1 MATNGSG
8 DGKSSWRLGF
18 SSQLTFK
25 CATRHRVMLVHKSNS
40 AGLSRVLKAA
50 DIVRSY
56 LRCIT
61 ASSWSLAAIRGVS
74 KFMHPAQRPCFQRLI
89 PPRGRTV
96 AASLTQKGEQERT
109 QANMPAYSSVGGV
122 SSSYSSPTMGSAD
135 SDPEAFEGGRR
146 FIDKAQR
153 PASQVLQL
161 RETIPLPEGGQAA
174 AQEAFQG
181 GVEERRNGS
190 FGTGAV
196 AP

>member
-1 MATNGSG
+1 
-8 DGKSSWRLGF
+8 
-18 SSQLTFK
+18 
-25 CATRHRVMLVHKSNS
+25 
-40 AGLSRVLKAA
+40 
-50 DIVRSY
+50 
-56 LRCIT
+56 
-61 ASSWSLAAIRGVS
+61 
-74 KFMHPAQRPCFQRLI
+74 
-89 PPRGRTV
+89 
-96 AASLTQKGEQERT
+96 
-109 QANMPAYSSVGGV
+109 
-122 SSSYSSPTMGSAD
+122 MGSAD

>member
-1 MATNGSG
+1 
-8 DGKSSWRLGF
+8 
-18 SSQLTFK
+18 
-25 CATRHRVMLVHKSNS
+25 MLVHNS
-40 AGLSRVLKAA
+40 DSAVFSRVLKAA

-61 ASSWSLAAIRGVS
+61 ASSWNLAAIRGVS
-74 KFMHPAQRPCFQRLI
+74 KFVHPAQGPSFQRLNSR
-89 PPRGRTV
+89 RGRTV

-109 QANMPAYSSVGGV
+109 QANMPAYSSFGGV

-146 FIDKAQR
+146 FLDKAQR

>member
-1 MATNGSG
+1 
-8 DGKSSWRLGF
+8 
-18 SSQLTFK
+18 
-25 CATRHRVMLVHKSNS
+25 MLVHNS
-40 AGLSRVLKAA
+40 DSAVFSRVLKAA
-50 DIVRSY
+50 AIVRAY
-56 LRCIT
+56 HHCVT
-61 ASSWSLAAIRGVS
+61 ASSWNLAAIRGVS
-74 KFMHPAQRPCFQRLI
+74 KFVHLAQGPSFQRLN
-89 PPRGRTV
+89 PRRGRTV

-109 QANMPAYSSVGGV
+109 QANMPAYSRVGGV
-122 SSSYSSPTMGSAD
+122 SSSYSSPPMGSAD

-146 FIDKAQR
+146 FLNKAQR

-181 GVEERRNGS
+181 SVEERRNGS